1 VEEFLGEDKEWCSSN
16 NDSAKNA
23 INKLTLHF
31 NALCL
36 VFPHKPRLNSK
47 ILNGGMIVPSPFM
60 WHSVL
65 CRWGMYSQCAEKGT
79 GFLHYF
85 SVQILRLL
93 IWSTVDK
100 ANRYLCSKS
109 FLYEPTQV
117 PMKMMVM
124 LCRHSYWLIIDSQ
137 VNSQAPCWFCSGMLS

>member
-1 VEEFLGEDKEWCSSN
+1 VEEFLGDGAHQTMILPSTNSHYI
-16 NDSAKNA
+16 SMP
-23 INKLTLHF
+23 
-31 NALCL
+31 LCL
-36 VFPHKPRLNSK
+36 VFPHKPRLHSK

-60 WHSVL
+60 WHIVL

-100 ANRYLCSKS
+100 AKRYLCSKS

-117 PMKMMVM
+117 PMKMMMVM

-137 VNSQAPCWFCSGMLS
+137 VNAACILNHPADSAVASYLQ